1 MQQGS
6 VEQINKHRDIE
17 IFASQYPNF
26 FDMNTNTF
34 FKWLALVTLCTG
46 VVLAGF
52 HFFIPP
58 AQEHGMFAIA
68 SLVLFALV
76 CTGLFFAGASA
87 AKSKSRVAFINLVSG
102 SVFGKMV
109 LALGFLYLYK
119 QVAKP
124 GNEWFVGIFLLCYVV
139 YTGFEIWFMTR
150 LART

>member
-1 MQQGS
+1 MDAK
-6 VEQINKHRDIE
+6 I
-17 IFASQYPNF
+17 
-26 FDMNTNTF
+26 F
-34 FKWLALVTLCTG
+34 FKRLAIVTLGTG

-58 AQEHGMFAIA
+58 AQEHGGFASA

-87 AKSKSRVAFINLVSG
+87 AKSKSRAAFINLVSG

-119 QVAKP
+119 QTAKP